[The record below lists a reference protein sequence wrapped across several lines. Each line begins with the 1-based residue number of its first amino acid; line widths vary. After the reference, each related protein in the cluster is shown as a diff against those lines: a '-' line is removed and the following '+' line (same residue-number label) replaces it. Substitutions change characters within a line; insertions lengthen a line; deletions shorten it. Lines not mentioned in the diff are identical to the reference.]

1 MADAHATGA
10 ESEHKHPNY
19 MTVFWWLLAFTIIE
33 VVLGWCAAYLKSW
46 RFAYVSTLLIVAIIK
61 AGLVAAYFMH
71 LKMERRLLT
80 AIVLFPLLLLLILT
94 LALLPDASSFIWS
107 SMPAKK

>member
-1 MADAHATGA
+1 MADAHVTGTD
-10 ESEHKHPNY
+10 SEHKHPNY
-19 MTVFWWLLAFTIIE
+19 MTVFWWLVGFTIVE
-33 VVLGWCAAYLKSW
+33 VVLGWCAASLKNW
-46 RFAYVSTLLIVAIIK
+46 RLAYISTLLIVAIVK

-71 LKMERRLLT
+71 LKVERRLLT

-107 SMPAKK
+107 SMPKK